1 MVSVT
6 WLTNSDK
13 LTYESTE
20 TWLSLSQSRGLKKC
34 DFIISAWIGGMGGY
48 GSMGI
53 TNLTASVN
61 HLQGY
66 DFNAIAEGGSF
77 KVKAA

>member
-1 MVSVT
+1 
-6 WLTNSDK
+6 
-13 LTYESTE
+13 
-20 TWLSLSQSRGLKKC
+20 
-34 DFIISAWIGGMGGY
+34 MGGY